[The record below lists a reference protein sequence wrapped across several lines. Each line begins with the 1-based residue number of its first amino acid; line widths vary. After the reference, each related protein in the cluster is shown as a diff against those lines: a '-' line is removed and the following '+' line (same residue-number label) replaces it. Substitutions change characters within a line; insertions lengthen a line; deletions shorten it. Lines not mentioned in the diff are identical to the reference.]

1 MDPHYE
7 KGFSI
12 NVGKLIK
19 AKKSHHGG
27 LHINDVMIVAKSDF
41 VPPKI
46 FAGCGPVCR
55 YTMVLYLDI

>member
-41 VPPKI
+41 APRKFLLVVALY
-46 FAGCGPVCR
+46 AGIQWC
-55 YTMVLYLDI
+55 YI